1 MEAGTMTLAGFT
13 DEAAD
18 PVDGQLRAVSA
29 LGWKWIEARNV
40 DGINVHDLG
49 DREFDTFRSSLE
61 RAGVG
66 VCCLGSSIANWGKSV
81 DEDFAASM
89 AIAGR
94 AAQRMQAL
102 GTRLVRIMSYRILFD
117 AEGNPL
123 ADQKKQKR
131 FERLKEL
138 CAVFT
143 ERGITPVHENCLNYG
158 GMGVANTLEL
168 LSEVPGL
175 RLVFDT
181 GNPALTPDFSK
192 PRPWPNQDAF
202 ESWLALRDHVV
213 HLHVKDGW
221 RDPESGEETY
231 SYPGEGRARVREILE
246 DCLATGYSGWLTIEP
261 HMAVVYHDP
270 SVSSPAEKREAL
282 FIEYGRRLE
291 TMLRSL
297 GCEVADG
304 TVKKARTKGTL
315 PV

>member
-1 MEAGTMTLAGFT
+1 MPMVLAGFT

-18 PVDGQLRAVSA
+18 SVDGQLQAADR
-29 LGWKWIEARNV
+29 LGWKWMEARNV

-49 DREFDTFRSSLE
+49 ESEFEAFRSALE

-89 AIAGR
+89 TVAMK
-94 AAQRMQAL
+94 AAERMQAL

-117 AEGNPL
+117 AQGNPL
-123 ADQKKQKR
+123 ADQKKRQR
-131 FERLKEL
+131 FERLAEL

-158 GMGVANTLEL
+158 GMGVANALEL

-192 PRPWPNQDAF
+192 PRPWPNQDAL
-202 ESWLALRDHVV
+202 ESWLALRDNVV
-213 HLHVKDGW
+213 HIHVKDGW
-221 RDPESGEETY
+221 RDPASGEETY
-231 SYPGEGRARVREILE
+231 AYPGEGRASVREILK
-246 DCLATGYSGWLTIEP
+246 DCIDRAYSGWLSIEP

-270 SVSSPAEKREAL
+270 SVSSPAGKREAV
-282 FIEYGRRLE
+282 FVEYGRRLE

-297 GCEVADG
+297 GCEVAG
-304 TVKKARTKGTL
+304 GAVKKVSTKGTL